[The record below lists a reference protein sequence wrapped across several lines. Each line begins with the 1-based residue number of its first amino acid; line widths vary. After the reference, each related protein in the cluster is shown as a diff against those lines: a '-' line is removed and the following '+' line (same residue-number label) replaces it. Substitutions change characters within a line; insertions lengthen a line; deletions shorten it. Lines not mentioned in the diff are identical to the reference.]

1 MTQNSYQSNFFP
13 KEMTKDVHRDFAR
26 GKKKKS
32 KHLYFK
38 NCNSSLVKD

>member
-26 GKKKKS
+26 GEKKNQSTSILKTAIL
-32 KHLYFK
+32 H
-38 NCNSSLVKD
+38 